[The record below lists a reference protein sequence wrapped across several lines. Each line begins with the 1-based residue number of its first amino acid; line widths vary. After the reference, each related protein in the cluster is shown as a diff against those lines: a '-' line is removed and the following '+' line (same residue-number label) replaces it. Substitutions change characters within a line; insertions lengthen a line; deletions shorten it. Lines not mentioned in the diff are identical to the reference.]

1 MGDYQISAR
10 KYRPKSF
17 KEVIG
22 QEVITSTLENAV
34 KTKQL
39 AQALLF
45 TGPRGVGKTSCARIL
60 AKMINGGEK
69 NDTSDFSFNIFEL
82 DAASNNGVEGI
93 RNLTDQIRIPPQ
105 TGNFKVYIIDE
116 VHMLSS
122 SAFNAFL
129 KTLEEPPRHC
139 VFILATTEKHKIIP
153 TILSRCQ
160 IYDFNR
166 IGVDDISSHLIGIS
180 NTEKIEYDKKAIN
193 IIAKKADGSMRD
205 ALQIYDK
212 ILSSKS
218 NEISLTTVMEGLN
231 ILDNQVYFE
240 LFDMIASNKIPELLI
255 LTNSI
260 LSKGIQG
267 DLLISGLGTFFRDLL
282 VSKDKKSI
290 ELFNSDEET
299 KLKFEEV
306 SSKHTVDYLI
316 ECIDITNNC
325 DINFAKSINQ
335 NLLIELTFMKLAS
348 LNFNDE
354 KKKFNYKIIPASYFN
369 SNLIPDKNISKEDK
383 IDVKPKLDI
392 KINQRSSSSLSLKS
406 IEKKEEVDVAIETS
420 IADVI
425 QENSLYNEADVI
437 SLWEKYSESMEDKGR
452 YNIASI
458 LRIDKPILDNNIIKI
473 ALPNSTNKVEL
484 ESEKKEILLFI
495 RRNLKNN
502 DIYMQISVDESVE
515 KVLVYTDKDK
525 YKLMKRKN
533 PDIEML
539 KDSFNLTIQ

>member
-17 KEVIG
+17 DEVIG

-60 AKMINGGEK
+60 AQMINEGVK
-69 NDTSDFSFNIFEL
+69 NNDSDFSFNIFEL

-105 TGNFKVYIIDE
+105 TGNYKVYIIDE

-129 KTLEEPPRHC
+129 KTLEEPPKHC

-166 IGVDDISSHLIGIS
+166 ISVDDISSYLIEIS
-180 NTEKIEYDKKAIN
+180 NREKIKYEESAIN

-212 ILSSKS
+212 ILSSKD
-218 NEISLTTVMEGLN
+218 NEISLSTVMEGLN
-231 ILDNQVYFE
+231 IVDNQVYFE
-240 LFDMIASNKIPELLI
+240 LFDMIVSNKIPELLV

-282 VSKDKKSI
+282 VSKDNKSI
-290 ELFNSDEET
+290 GLFNSDKET
-299 KLKFEEV
+299 KQKFKEV
-306 SSKHTVDYLI
+306 SSNHSVEYFI
-316 ECIDITNNC
+316 ECINITNTC
-325 DINFAKSINQ
+325 DINFSKSINQ

-348 LNFNDE
+348 LNYNDE
-354 KKKFNYKIIPASYFN
+354 KKK
-369 SNLIPDKNISKEDK
+369 
-383 IDVKPKLDI
+383 V
-392 KINQRSSSSLSLKS
+392 
-406 IEKKEEVDVAIETS
+406 
-420 IADVI
+420 
-425 QENSLYNEADVI
+425 
-437 SLWEKYSESMEDKGR
+437 
-452 YNIASI
+452 
-458 LRIDKPILDNNIIKI
+458 
-473 ALPNSTNKVEL
+473 
-484 ESEKKEILLFI
+484 
-495 RRNLKNN
+495 
-502 DIYMQISVDESVE
+502 
-515 KVLVYTDKDK
+515 
-525 YKLMKRKN
+525 
-533 PDIEML
+533 
-539 KDSFNLTIQ
+539 